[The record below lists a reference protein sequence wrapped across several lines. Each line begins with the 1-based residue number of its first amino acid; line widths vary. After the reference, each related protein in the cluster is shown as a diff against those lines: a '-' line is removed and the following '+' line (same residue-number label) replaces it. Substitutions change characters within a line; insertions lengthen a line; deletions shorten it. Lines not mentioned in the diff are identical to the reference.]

1 MLYVFFT
8 LILVRLL
15 PVVLFFLIFWKIV
28 RLLFSWT
35 SGSWPP
41 PGGPGGPRRDGPR
54 QQGEGSNPPPGS
66 GGSRRRPRNPY
77 EVLGCSPSATDDEV
91 KKRYRELLSRYH
103 PDKFI
108 GQGYDEEFVNLASRR
123 FQEIREAYETIRSS
137 RKF

>member
-15 PVVLFFLIFWKIV
+15 PVLLFFLIFWKIV

-41 PGGPGGPRRDGPR
+41 PGGPGGPGQEGLR
-54 QQGEGSNPPPGS
+54 QEGGSSPPPGS

-91 KKRYRELLSRYH
+91 RKRYRKLLSRYH

-108 GQGYDEEFVNLASRR
+108 GQGYDEEFVNLASRK
-123 FQEIREAYETIRSS
+123 FQEIQEAYETIRSS
-137 RKF
+137 RRF